1 MSYMFANCIKL
12 EELNIDNLNTA
23 KVRDIS
29 NILENDLP
37 LKKYNFPVN
46 RENFNKFDNMFYQY
60 ESL

>member
-46 RENFNKFDNMFYQY
+46 RENFNY
-60 ESL
+60 